1 MSINLNGNSVSGFI
15 KRSLSEATSDMA
27 LHMQR
32 LSSGLRINSASDD
45 AAGLGLSRKLKTQ
58 ISASDIVK
66 NNTQTG
72 VNLLQVAD
80 ADLGAMNDLMARMR
94 DISVQSANGV
104 YTAAERTALNAEFTN
119 LRTEIDRISSSSSFS
134 DLKLLNTLALS
145 ITLQIGTNNV
155 AAEDRITITLDRAT
169 STDFAINT
177 NAIDTQSNAQT
188 AIGALDTAISNIA
201 TRRSTIGSTINRLV
215 SSISRVD
222 SRKENLVSANSII
235 EDADIATESARLGKS
250 QIRQQAS
257 ATLLQ
262 QANQMSTVAL
272 SLIQS

>member
-1 MSINLNGNSVSGFI
+1 MSISLNGNSVSGFI

-32 LSSGLRINSASDD
+32 LSSGLKINSASDD
-45 AAGLGLSRKLKTQ
+45 SAGLGLSRKLKTQ

-80 ADLGAMNDLMARMR
+80 ADLGAISDLMVRMR
-94 DISVQSANGV
+94 DLSVQSSNGV
-104 YTAAERTALNAEFTN
+104 YTVAERTALNTEFTN
-119 LRTEIDRISSSSSFS
+119 LRTEIDRISASSSFS
-134 DLKLLNTLALS
+134 DLKLLNTAALS

-169 STDFAINT
+169 STDFLINT
-177 NAIDTQSNAQT
+177 NAVDTQGNAQT
-188 AIGALDTAISNIA
+188 AIGALDTAINTVAS
-201 TRRSTIGSTINRLV
+201 RRATIGSTINRLTA
-215 SSISRVD
+215 SISRVD
-222 SRKENLVSANSII
+222 ARKENIISANSVI
-235 EDADIATESARLGKS
+235 EDADIATESARLSKS

-257 ATLLQ
+257 AALLQ
-262 QANQMSTVAL
+262 QANQMSVVAL
-272 SLIQS
+272 TLIQ